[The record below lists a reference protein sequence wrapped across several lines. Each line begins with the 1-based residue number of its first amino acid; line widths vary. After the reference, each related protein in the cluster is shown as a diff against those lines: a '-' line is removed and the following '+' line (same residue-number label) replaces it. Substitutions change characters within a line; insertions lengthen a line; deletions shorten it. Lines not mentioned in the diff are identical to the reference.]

1 MNSLTTSILRLV
13 SERLAPQ
20 VTNAS
25 GVYPTPAGGFLSRI
39 AAAGVLRMAFRWP
52 ALSVVLIL
60 GVIIARVM
68 RSRNDRLNE
77 GPRALG
83 AP

>member
-13 SERLAPQ
+13 SERMAPQ
-20 VTNAS
+20 LTKGYPNA
-25 GVYPTPAGGFLSRI
+25 AGGPLSRV
-39 AAAGVLRMAFRWP
+39 AAAGVLRLAFRWP

-68 RSRNDRLNE
+68 SGRRHRLNE
-77 GPRALG
+77 GPPALDTPG
-83 AP
+83 R

>member
-1 MNSLTTSILRLV
+1 MDSLTTSLLRLV
-13 SERLAPQ
+13 SERMTLPL
-20 VTNAS
+20 TKGYPNA
-25 GVYPTPAGGFLSRI
+25 AGGFLSRI
-39 AAAGVLRMAFRWP
+39 AAAGVLRLAFRWP

-68 RSRNDRLNE
+68 SGRRHRSTE
-77 GPRALG
+77 GPPALG